1 MLMALNR
8 HMLHNS
14 LLKFQQHI
22 ATSSNTLKVVASN
35 VVANNNGLTQTI
47 KRSSSFQQQSS
58 SSDSEGDETLKNNP
72 YYTAYAEKLKDL
84 KKKNASAYREAL
96 QRLREKQKETTNAVD
111 AAVVNTTETVSEKI
125 NSTET
130 KPQAKPKRRPSQS
143 LLIKPKT
150 LEQVMNIELLCD
162 KSWRDVSEIW
172 LAYHR
177 TRDETLSAVIPLNQF
192 EKFYNQSI
200 KYPMFI
206 LPLPRNTS
214 GYEFIFAQ
222 FQHYQEHST
231 SNCTVHLT
239 PLISYQTYNE
249 NAPEC
254 MTIEYY
260 TDLCNNDKAIEN
272 SGSDNES
279 CVLMRSTYDGKLLSA
294 AEAACLVNQLRI
306 FYGVDSGVADKEKLL
321 KSFNEGDV
329 TFKHSDIIALVET
342 LSIS

>member
-14 LLKFQQHI
+14 LLKFQQHL

-35 VVANNNGLTQTI
+35 VANNNGLTQTN
-47 KRSSSFQQQSS
+47 RSSSSFRQQSS
-58 SSDSEGDETLKNNP
+58 SSDSEGEETLKNNP
-72 YYTAYAEKLKDL
+72 YYTAYAEKLGDL

-96 QRLREKQKETTNAVD
+96 RRLREKQQETIDTVD
-111 AAVVNTTETVSEKI
+111 ASVVNATDTKSDKI

-130 KPQAKPKRRPSQS
+130 KPQAKPKRRPSQT
-143 LLIKPKT
+143 LLVKPKT
-150 LEQVMNIELLCD
+150 LEQVMNIELLRD

-192 EKFYNQSI
+192 EEFYNQSI
-200 KYPMFI
+200 KYPMFL

-222 FQHYQEHST
+222 FQHYQENSM

-239 PLISYQTYNE
+239 PLISYQTFNE

-254 MTIEYY
+254 MTIKYY
-260 TDLCNNDKAIEN
+260 TDLCNNDKTIEH
-272 SGSDNES
+272 SGSDDES

-306 FYGVDSGVADKEKLL
+306 FYAVDSGVAEKEKLL

-329 TFKHSDIIALVET
+329 TFKHSDVIALVET
-342 LSIS
+342 LSI

>member
-8 HMLHNS
+8 HMLHSS

-22 ATSSNTLKVVASN
+22 ATSSNTFKVVASN
-35 VVANNNGLTQTI
+35 VVANNNGLTQTNR
-47 KRSSSFQQQSS
+47 RSSSFQQQSS
-58 SSDSEGDETLKNNP
+58 SSDSEGDDTLKTNP
-72 YYTAYAEKLKDL
+72 YYTAYAEKLQDL

-96 QRLREKQKETTNAVD
+96 RRLREKQRETVDTANEAVT
-111 AAVVNTTETVSEKI
+111 NTTDTVSEKI
-125 NSTET
+125 DSSET
-130 KPQAKPKRRPSQS
+130 KPQAKPKRRPSQT
-143 LLIKPKT
+143 LLVKPKT
-150 LEQVMNIELLCD
+150 LEQVMNIELLRD

-177 TRDETLSAVIPLNQF
+177 TRDNTLSAVIPLNQF

-200 KYPMFI
+200 KYPMFL

-222 FQHYQEHST
+222 FQHYQENSM
-231 SNCTVHLT
+231 SNCSVHLT
-239 PLISYQTYNE
+239 PLISYQTFKE

-254 MTIEYY
+254 MTVEYY
-260 TDLCNNDKAIEN
+260 TDLCNSDKAIEP
-272 SGSDNES
+272 SGSDDES

-306 FYGVDSGVADKEKLL
+306 FYGIDSGVADKEKLL
-321 KSFNEGDV
+321 KSFNEGDT
-329 TFKHSDIIALVET
+329 TFKHSDVIALVET
-342 LSIS
+342 LSI

>member
-35 VVANNNGLTQTI
+35 MVVNNNRLTQTI
-47 KRSSSFQQQSS
+47 KKSSSFQRQCS
-58 SSDSEGDETLKNNP
+58 SSDSEGDDTLKSNP
-72 YYTAYAEKLKDL
+72 YYTAYAEKLQDL
-84 KKKNASAYREAL
+84 KKKNANAYREAL
-96 QRLREKQKETTNAVD
+96 RRLRKKQQETVDTVD
-111 AAVVNTTETVSEKI
+111 AAVVNTTDMVFDKMKD
-125 NSTET
+125 TEI
-130 KPQAKPKRRPSQS
+130 KQQAKPKRRPSQT
-143 LLIKPKT
+143 LLVKPKT
-150 LEQVMNIELLCD
+150 LEQVMNIELLRD

-192 EKFYNQSI
+192 EQFYNQSI
-200 KYPMFI
+200 KYPMFL

-222 FQHYQEHST
+222 FQHYQEHSM

-239 PLISYQTYNE
+239 PLISYQTFNE

-254 MTIEYY
+254 MTVEYY
-260 TDLCNNDKAIEN
+260 TDLCHSDKAIEN
-272 SGSDNES
+272 CGSDNES
-279 CVLMRSTYDGKLLSA
+279 CVLMRSTYNGKLLSA

-321 KSFNEGDV
+321 KSFNEGDG
-329 TFKHSDIIALVET
+329 TFNYSDVITLVET
-342 LSIS
+342 LSI

>member
-1 MLMALNR
+1 MYNN
-8 HMLHNS
+8 NS

-22 ATSSNTLKVVASN
+22 ATSSNALKVVASN
-35 VVANNNGLTQTI
+35 AVANNNGLAQTV

-58 SSDSEGDETLKNNP
+58 SSDSEDDTLKNNP
-72 YYTAYAEKLKDL
+72 YYTAYAEKLRDL
-84 KKKNASAYREAL
+84 KKKNATAYREAL
-96 QRLREKQKETTNAVD
+96 RRLREKQQETVNSVD
-111 AAVVNTTETVSEKI
+111 AAVVNTTETVSDK
-125 NSTET
+125 NDSTET
-130 KPQAKPKRRPSQS
+130 KPQAKPKRRPSQT

-150 LEQVMNIELLCD
+150 LEQVMNIELLRD

-254 MTIEYY
+254 MTVEYY
-260 TDLCNNDKAIEN
+260 TDLCNSDKAIEN
-272 SGSDNES
+272 NGTDNES

-306 FYGVDSGVADKEKLL
+306 FYGVDSGVEDKEKLL

-329 TFKHSDIIALVET
+329 TFKHSDVIALVET

>member
-14 LLKFQQHI
+14 LLKFQQHL

-35 VVANNNGLTQTI
+35 VVANNNGLTQTNS
-47 KRSSSFQQQSS
+47 RSSSFRQQSS
-58 SSDSEGDETLKNNP
+58 SSDSEGEDTLKNNP
-72 YYTAYAEKLKDL
+72 YYTAYAEKLGDL

-96 QRLREKQKETTNAVD
+96 RRLREKQQETIDTVD
-111 AAVVNTTETVSEKI
+111 AAVVNTTDTVSDKI
-125 NSTET
+125 KSTET
-130 KPQAKPKRRPSQS
+130 KPQAKPKRRPSQT
-143 LLIKPKT
+143 LLVKPKT
-150 LEQVMNIELLCD
+150 LEQVMNIELLRD

-200 KYPMFI
+200 KYPMFL

-222 FQHYQEHST
+222 FQHYQENSM

-239 PLISYQTYNE
+239 PLISYQTFNE

-260 TDLCNNDKAIEN
+260 TDLCNNDKAIEH
-272 SGSDNES
+272 SGSDDE

-306 FYGVDSGVADKEKLL
+306 FYAVDSGVAEKEKLL

-329 TFKHSDIIALVET
+329 TFKHSDVIALVET
-342 LSIS
+342 LSI